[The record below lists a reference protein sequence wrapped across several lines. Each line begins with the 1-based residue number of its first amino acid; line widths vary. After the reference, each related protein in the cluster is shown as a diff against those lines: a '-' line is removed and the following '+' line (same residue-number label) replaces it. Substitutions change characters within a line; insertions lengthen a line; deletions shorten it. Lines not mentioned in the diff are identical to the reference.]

1 MLGIKDIAVY
11 IPEGRSSNRDL
22 MTRFD
27 VDDSFLR
34 EKIGVLERSLKNAD
48 EDTSDMALAALE
60 KLLVQTGVPRE
71 EIEALVVITQN
82 PDTNLPHVSGKVHG
96 TAKLSPGCAAFD
108 ISLGCS
114 GYVYGLSVLQSF
126 MAGNAMTKGVL
137 ITCDPYSKIID
148 PEDKNTVLLFGDA
161 ATATLIAEDPVLA
174 CGPFD
179 FGTQGDLEGV
189 LTCVEGRFE
198 MNGRAV
204 FNFALTTVPGS
215 VTKLLAKAEVS
226 KEEVD
231 CYVFHQGSRFILE
244 SLAKRLGIDGAR
256 VPVDMLN
263 TGNTVSSSIPLVLK
277 DRLLDPALNLMVL
290 CGFGVGLSWAGCVC
304 KRVGKTND

>member
-11 IPEGRSSNRDL
+11 VPERRSSNRDL
-22 MTRFD
+22 MNRFD
-27 VDDSFLR
+27 VDENFLR
-34 EKIGVLERSLKNAD
+34 EKIGVLERSLKSAD
-48 EDTSDMALAALE
+48 EDTSDMALAVLE
-60 KLLVQTGVPRE
+60 KLFVQTGVRRE
-71 EIEALVVITQN
+71 EIEALVVVTQN

-96 TAKLSPGCAAFD
+96 AAKLPSACAAFD

-126 MAGNAMTKGVL
+126 MAANALNKGVL

-161 ATATLIAEDPVLA
+161 ATATLIAEDPILV

-189 LTCVEGRFE
+189 LACVDGRFE

-204 FNFALTTVPGS
+204 FNFALTTVPSS
-215 VTKLLAKAEVS
+215 VTKLLLKAGVS

-231 CYVFHQGSRFILE
+231 CYIFHQGSRFILE
-244 SLAKRLGIDGAR
+244 SLAKRMGVDGAR
-256 VPVDMLN
+256 VPVDMLS

-277 DRLLDPALNLMVL
+277 GRLLDPALNLMVL

-304 KRVGKTND
+304 KRLGKNK

>member
-11 IPEGRSSNRDL
+11 VPERRSSNRDL

-27 VDDSFLR
+27 VDENFLR
-34 EKIGVLERSLKNAD
+34 EKIGVLERSLKSAD
-48 EDTSDMALAALE
+48 EDTSDMALAVLE
-60 KLLVQTGVPRE
+60 KLFVQTGVRRE
-71 EIEALVVITQN
+71 KIEALVVVTQN

-96 TAKLSPGCAAFD
+96 AAKLPSACAAFD

-126 MAGNAMTKGVL
+126 MAANALTKGVL

-161 ATATLIAEDPVLA
+161 ATATLIAEDPILV

-179 FGTQGDLEGV
+179 FGTQGDSEGV
-189 LTCVEGRFE
+189 LACVDGRFE

-204 FNFALTTVPGS
+204 FNFALTTVPSS
-215 VTKLLAKAEVS
+215 VTKLLLKAGVS

-231 CYVFHQGSRFILE
+231 CYIFHQGSRFILE
-244 SLAKRLGIDGAR
+244 SLAKRMGVDGAR
-256 VPVDMLN
+256 VPVDMLS

-277 DRLLDPALNLMVL
+277 GRLLDPALNLMVL

-304 KRVGKTND
+304 KRLGKNK